1 MTAIDNR
8 QLMQEIF
15 DKLAIGDGSLFVAH
29 LDDNVEMRV
38 TGRNSWSQT
47 FRSKEQLIK
56 NLYRYVYSLTNEP
69 RTTTAVNIVAGDDHV
84 VVEARGAMSR
94 KDGVRYDNE
103 YCMVFKLRDG
113 KIVELREYLDSALCE
128 NVLGAYPTRRE
139 PQAEIAD

>member
-8 QLMQEIF
+8 QLMRDIF
-15 DKLAIGDGSLFVAH
+15 DKLANGDGSMFVAH
-29 LDDNVEMRV
+29 LDDNIEMRV

-47 FRSKEQLIK
+47 FRGKEPLLK

-69 RTTTAVNIVAGDDHV
+69 RKTTAVNIVAGDDYV
-84 VVEARGAMSR
+84 VVEARGQMSR

-103 YCMVFKLRDG
+103 YCMVFKLREG

-128 NVLGAYPTRRE
+128 NVLGLYPRRE
-139 PQAEIAD
+139 PQSETAT